1 MKKLISALIIVSVI
15 CTTPLTITNAAPD
28 NDTSKVQLVEVSDKL
43 KNLDAELAKTNNEIN
58 ELETTIS
65 NNDSSIEEHKRQ
77 LESAQAKI
85 DNLKEEIEENKNI
98 LSTRLREMYKNNGFT
113 AVNYIS
119 FLFESSSL
127 SDLIDRVTACNVII
141 KEDNKLIN
149 NLNKQVD
156 EQNKTKDLISTKKQ
170 ELESLNEENKN
181 KLSEVN
187 EKKTS
192 QVQVKAQLEAEKA
205 NLTETITKNERALIS
220 NDINTIKNSSSR
232 SEVTRAMNNISSISP
247 QLTIQTVIDE
257 ANAAIRNAKAKL
269 NSLPSENASNNSSSS
284 DKVIAT
290 YTMEATAYTA
300 DTITATGLKPVRN
313 PSGLSTVA
321 VDPSVIPLGSKVLV
335 EGYGYALASDT
346 GGDIKGMR
354 IDLFMNTLSDCTNFG
369 RKTVTVHVLG

>member
-192 QVQVKAQLEAEKA
+192 QVQVKAQKA

-257 ANAAIRNAKAKL
+257 ANAAIRDAKAKL